1 MSVCVCRGGETEGGG
16 TAKSDELIRE
26 KLNSNSS
33 KFTKGFQI
41 GGKKVL
47 EVFPFCIR
55 SYKLSITK
63 KNRKSKT

>member
-1 MSVCVCRGGETEGGG
+1 MREEERERERP
-16 TAKSDELIRE
+16 AKSDELIRE

-41 GGKKVL
+41 GGKKGS
-47 EVFPFCIR
+47 ESFPFCIR

-63 KNRKSKT
+63 KNRKSRK